1 MSRLDRAGTFLLV
14 IDVQERL
21 VPAIDQHVLLLQ
33 NIERLIRGARVLEL
47 PMLVTEQYPQGL
59 GHTVDPVRSAL
70 QDAQAQPAIEK
81 ATFSAWRSAEFQ
93 TALRLLQKKQAIV
106 SGIESHVCVY
116 QTVSDLLENGFAV
129 TVVDDA
135 VSSRT
140 QRNQQI
146 GVRRM
151 LAEGASLSST
161 EMVLFELTRT
171 SGSDEFR
178 AISKLVK

>member
-1 MSRLDRAGTFLLV
+1 MVRLDRDAAFLLV

-21 VPAIDQHVLLLQ
+21 VPVIDQYPLLLQ
-33 NIERLIRGARVLEL
+33 NVERLIRGGQVLDL
-47 PMLVTEQYPQGL
+47 PTMVTEQYPRGL
-59 GHTVDPVRSAL
+59 GHTVEPLRSAL
-70 QDAQAQPAIEK
+70 QDAHAQPIEK
-81 ATFSAWRSAEFQ
+81 ATFSAWHSAEFQ
-93 TALRLLQKKQAIV
+93 TALRRVQRKHVIV
-106 SGIESHVCVY
+106 CGVESHVCVY
-116 QTVSDLLENGFAV
+116 QTVSDLLANGFAV

-151 LAEGASLSST
+151 VAEGASLSSA
-161 EMVLFELTRT
+161 EMILFELTGT
-171 SGSDEFR
+171 AGTDEFR